1 MGRRLATMAHLTI
14 AALAI
19 GLLVAVLAVVFIIQS
34 ERPGLRRI
42 GLGLLAALVLLASVI
57 GALS

>member
-1 MGRRLATMAHLTI
+1 MAHLTI

-19 GLLVAVLAVVFIIQS
+19 GALVAVLAVVFIIQN
-34 ERPGLRRI
+34 ERPNLRWIGMGLMVCLI
-42 GLGLLAALVLLASVI
+42 LSASVI